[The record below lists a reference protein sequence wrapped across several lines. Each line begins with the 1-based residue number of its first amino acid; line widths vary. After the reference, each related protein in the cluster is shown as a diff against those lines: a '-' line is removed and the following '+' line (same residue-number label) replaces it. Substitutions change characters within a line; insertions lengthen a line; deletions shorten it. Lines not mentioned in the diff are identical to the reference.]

1 MEHQIIRIPMVDSI
15 YEELDDAFIG
25 EKETA
30 HDFVWRL
37 IRELCKDAKMG
48 KLNKVCS
55 VNVLK
60 DGKPQQ
66 DTVKLKEVNLE
77 EITSNPD
84 WIPKNIDKD
93 DVKYFE
99 HKVTDKTW
107 EYLKLFSSFTL
118 LRHKKYGESLE
129 AENDRKLADLEKNAN
144 MKKEQIEDARKNF
157 DETVEKFKGIIP
169 KCLEEVVFSAIY
181 PKISQHVNQNIDKA
195 LDKEN
200 EELYPKKDKPSK

>member
-1 MEHQIIRIPMVDSI
+1 MEHQIIRIPMVDTI
-15 YEELDDAFIG
+15 FEELDDAFIG

-37 IRELCKDAKMG
+37 IRDLCKDAKMG

-55 VNVLK
+55 VNVIK
-60 DGKPQQ
+60 NGKPEQES
-66 DTVKLKEVNLE
+66 VKLKEVNLE
-77 EITSNPD
+77 ELSSNPD

-107 EYLKLFSSFTL
+107 EYLHLFSSFTL

-129 AENDRKLADLEKNAN
+129 AENNRKLADMEKDPN
-144 MKKEQIEDARKNF
+144 MKKELLEDARKNF
-157 DETVEKFKGIIP
+157 GESVEKFHDIVP

-181 PKISQHVNQNIDKA
+181 PKINHHVNQNIDKG

-200 EELYPKKDKPSK
+200 E

>member
-1 MEHQIIRIPMVDSI
+1 MEHKIIKIPMVDTI
-15 YEELDDAFIG
+15 YEELDDAFID
-25 EKETA
+25 EKETS

-37 IRELCKDAKMG
+37 IRDLCKDAKMG
-48 KLNKVCS
+48 KLNKICS

-66 DTVKLKEVNLE
+66 ESVKLKEIELE
-77 EITSNPD
+77 ELPSNPD

-107 EYLKLFSSFTL
+107 EYLNLFSSFTI
-118 LRHKKYGESLE
+118 LRHQKYGESLE
-129 AENDRKLADLEKNAN
+129 IENNKKLAKMEQDPNI
-144 MKKEQIEDARKNF
+144 KKELLEDARKNF
-157 DETVEKFKGIIP
+157 GESIEKFNGIVP

-181 PKISQHVNQNIDKA
+181 PKISQYVNQNIDKA

-200 EELYPKKDKPSK
+200 EELYPKKAAKTA